1 MPFPT
6 HQDKIRKAEK
16 RIFLSTLYIG
26 KSEKELVLE
35 FSSVSIQRMTIARC

>member
-1 MPFPT
+1 MPLPT

-26 KSEKELVLE
+26 KSEKELVLQP
-35 FSSVSIQRMTIARC
+35 SIQPADVTTG